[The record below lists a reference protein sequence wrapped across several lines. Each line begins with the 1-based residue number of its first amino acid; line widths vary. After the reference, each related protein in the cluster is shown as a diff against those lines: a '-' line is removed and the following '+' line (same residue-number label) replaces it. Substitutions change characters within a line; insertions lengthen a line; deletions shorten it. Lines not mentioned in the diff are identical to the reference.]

1 MKLYF
6 IDRKGNRLEK
16 SFTSIPDAMSEVYKA
31 ALLGWFVYDED
42 SNPITP
48 TFLTD
53 DCLGKVA
60 VLVNGNEYVIE
71 QGGYVLRYEINGYRY
86 DTFGQGRGTPTTDD
100 SIPAHLHVA
109 YIKD

>member
-16 SFTSIPDAMSEVYKA
+16 SFTSIPEAMSEVYKA

-42 SNPITP
+42 CNPITP

-71 QGGYVLRYEINGYRY
+71 QGGYILRYEINGYRY
-86 DTFGQGRGTPTTDD
+86 DTFGQGRRTPTTDD
-100 SIPAHLHVA
+100 SIPTHLHVA